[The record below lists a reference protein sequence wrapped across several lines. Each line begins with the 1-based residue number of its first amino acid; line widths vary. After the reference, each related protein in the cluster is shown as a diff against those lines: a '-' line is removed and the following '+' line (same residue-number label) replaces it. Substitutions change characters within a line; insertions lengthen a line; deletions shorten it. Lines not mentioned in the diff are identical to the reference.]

1 MSDHSER
8 NRLAGV
14 WYNLTVVERWN
25 LPILVLLF
33 AVLIGGG
40 IYFVYLTG

>member
-8 NRLAGV
+8 SGLAGI

-40 IYFVYLTG
+40 IYFVYLAG